1 MKEVIKSNAIL
12 AYLEK
17 KMDEEEALM
26 NDDDEEEGLDNDDDL
41 DYPGDFDEGL
51 EDMDDELP
59 EDVNNM

>member
-1 MKEVIKSNAIL
+1 M